1 MFAKYSDASVVM
13 YDKRVINPLQV
24 VNLPHRQSWR
34 AGFSP
39 REALASLPHSATKVP
54 RGVHRWTRR
63 SITMVKGS

>member
-13 YDKRVINPLQV
+13 YDKRVIDPLQV

-39 REALASLPHSATKVP
+39 REALASLPQ
-54 RGVHRWTRR
+54 
-63 SITMVKGS
+63 MVKGS